1 MTVEWEVVITEGK
14 LVNDVLCFSACMKCH
29 LDYKNEFSM
38 VLKTISHNHDTNRDR
53 NELLIDSCF

>member
-1 MTVEWEVVITEGK
+1 MITEGK